1 MKNQSKSQ
9 IKSPEFSDGSIDIVE
24 NELLKERDQL
34 KTIIDLSPTSI
45 WFKDTKNNFISINKA
60 AAKIANRTVKEVE
73 GHSAD
78 EIFPIESSNYYK
90 DDLEVLYSGKAKL
103 GIIES
108 ATAEGITTWVRTD
121 KIPWYDAD
129 GNIAGIVAFALDIT
143 DNIRAQKKLQSS
155 ETRYRRLFESAKDGI
170 LILDAESGQID
181 DVNPF
186 LIELLGY
193 SKEEFLDAKIWEIGI
208 FKDIFENIE
217 KFDHLKKT
225 GYVRYKN
232 LPLETKDGR
241 HINVEFVSNVYKAD
255 NKKVIQCNIRDI
267 TDSARLEEAL
277 LKIRKEFQDYFDSS
291 SVGLSVT
298 APDKTWIE
306 VNQKLC
312 KMLGYTREELIGLTW
327 IELSHPADLIEN
339 LKLFQQVLDGKIDN
353 YELDKRFIRKDG
365 SNIYVTLSVVCQRNE
380 DGSVHHFLSSY
391 IDITERKRA
400 EESIRESEDRYHN
413 LLNAAPVG
421 IAVYSEGKFV
431 FINPAG
437 LKLLGAETY
446 DQLLEKP
453 IAEIIHPD
461 GLEKSLNRFQRMMSG
476 ESGLYPTRDKFIRLD
491 GKVVDVEVIAS
502 LIIYNDKPSVQVIV
516 TDITERKKAEREIFN
531 SREQLRA
538 LNARLEKVQEEERI
552 KLSRELHDNLGQNL
566 TGLKMDV
573 AWLAKRI
580 KDEITDNP
588 ELLITKTDSML
599 GLIDGIISNIRR
611 ISADLRPNVL
621 DYLGL
626 IPSIEWQTEEYK
638 KRTELQCEFATN
650 VTSINFKPDINSSI
664 FRIFQEAF
672 TNIIRHSGATKVMI
686 NIIEE
691 TDILRLEISDNGIG
705 INEALLSDDHSLGI
719 IGMKERTLQFNGE
732 LNIEKGS
739 VGGTKLTLTIPKPGK
754 N

>member
-1 MKNQSKSQ
+1 MKKQTKSQ
-9 IKSPEFSDGSIDIVE
+9 IKSPEFSDASIDLVE

-45 WFKDTKNNFISINKA
+45 WFKDTKNNFISINNA
-60 AAKIANRTVKEVE
+60 AAKIANRTVTDVE

-78 EIFPIESSNYYK
+78 EIFPIESSKYYK
-90 DDLEVLYSGKAKL
+90 DDLEVLHSGKPKL

-108 ATAEGITTWVRTD
+108 ATANGITTWVRTD
-121 KIPWYDAD
+121 KIPWYDAAGD
-129 GNIAGIVAFALDIT
+129 IAGIVAFALDIT
-143 DNIRAQKKLQSS
+143 DNIKAQKKLQSS

-170 LILDAESGQID
+170 LILDAERGQID

-193 SKEEFLDAKIWEIGI
+193 SKEEFLDKKIWEIGI
-208 FKDIFENIE
+208 FKDVFENIE
-217 KFDHLKKT
+217 KFDQLKKT
-225 GYVRYKN
+225 GYVRYEN
-232 LPLETKDGR
+232 LPLETKDRR
-241 HINVEFVSNVYKAD
+241 HINVEFVSNVYLAN

-267 TDSARLEEAL
+267 TDSARTEEAL
-277 LKIRKEFQDYFDSS
+277 ERSRKEFRDYFDSG

-298 APDKTWIE
+298 APDKSWIE
-306 VNQKLC
+306 VNQRLC
-312 KMLGYTREELIGLTW
+312 KMLGYTREELIKLTW
-327 IELSHPADLIEN
+327 PELSHPDDLNEN
-339 LKLFQQVLDGKIDN
+339 FILFQQALDGKIDN
-353 YELDKRFIRKDG
+353 YEIDKRFIRKDG
-365 SNIYVTLSVVCQRNE
+365 STVYVTLSIVCQRNK

-413 LLNAAPVG
+413 LLNAAPIG
-421 IAVYSEGKFV
+421 IAVYSDGKFV

-437 LKLLGAETY
+437 LKLLGAEAD

-453 IAEIIHPD
+453 ITEIIHPD
-461 GLEKSLNRFQRMMSG
+461 GLEKSLDRLQRMMDG
-476 ESGLYPTRDKFIRLD
+476 EGGLYPTRDKYIKLD

-502 LIIYNDKPSVQVIV
+502 LINYNDKPSVQVIV
-516 TDITERKKAEREIFN
+516 TDITERKKAEREIFS

-538 LNARLEKVQEEERI
+538 LNARIEKVQEEERI
-552 KLSRELHDNLGQNL
+552 NLSRELHDNLGQNL
-566 TGLKMDV
+566 TGLKMDI

-580 KDEITDNP
+580 KGEITDEP
-588 ELLITKTDSML
+588 QAIISKTDSML
-599 GLIDGIISNIRR
+599 SLIDGIINNVRR

-638 KRTELQCEFATN
+638 KRTELQCEFTTN
-650 VTSINFKPDINSSI
+650 VTNINFKPEINSSI

-672 TNIIRHSGATKVMI
+672 TNIIRHSRATNVII
-686 NIIEE
+686 NIVEE
-691 TDILRLEISDNGIG
+691 SDILRLEIADNGIG
-705 INEALLSDDHSLGI
+705 INEALLFDDHSLGI

-732 LNIEKGS
+732 LNIEKVS
-739 VGGTKLTLTIPKPGK
+739 EGGTKLTLIIPKPGK

>member
-1 MKNQSKSQ
+1 M
-9 IKSPEFSDGSIDIVE
+9 FSEGSIDLVE

-60 AAKIANRTVKEVE
+60 AAQIAKRTVKDVV

-90 DDLEVLYSGKAKL
+90 DDLEVLHSGKPKL

-108 ATAEGITTWVRTD
+108 ATADGITTWVRTD
-121 KIPWYDAD
+121 KIPWYDAAGD
-129 GNIAGIVAFALDIT
+129 IAGIVAFASDIT
-143 DNIRAQKKLQSS
+143 DNIKAQQKLQSS

-193 SKEEFLDAKIWEIGI
+193 SKEEFLDKKIWDIGI
-208 FKDIFENIE
+208 FKDVFENIDKYE
-217 KFDHLKKT
+217 ELKKI
-225 GYVRYKN
+225 GYVRYEN

-241 HINVEFVSNVYKAD
+241 HINVEFVSNVYLAD

-267 TDSARLEEAL
+267 TDSARTEEAL
-277 LKIRKEFQDYFDSS
+277 ERSRKEFQAYFDSG

-306 VNQKLC
+306 VNQRLC
-312 KMLGYTREELIGLTW
+312 KMLGYTREELLNLTW
-327 IELSHPADLIEN
+327 FDLSHPDELTAN

-365 SNIYVTLSVVCQRNE
+365 SIVYITLSVVCQRNN
-380 DGSVHHFLSSY
+380 DGSVHHLLSSY
-391 IDITERKRA
+391 IDITERKQA
-400 EESIRESEDRYHN
+400 EVAMRESEERYHN

-421 IAVYSEGKFV
+421 IAVYSDGKFV

-437 LKLLGAETY
+437 LKLLSAENY
-446 DQLLEKP
+446 DQLLEMP
-453 IAEIIHPD
+453 INEIIHPD
-461 GLEKSLNRFQRMMSG
+461 GLEKSLDLFQRMMSG
-476 ESGLYPTRDKFIRLD
+476 ENGLYPARDKFIRLD
-491 GKVVDVEVIAS
+491 GKIVDVEVIAS
-502 LIIYNDKPSVQVIV
+502 LIIYNEKPSVQVIV

-580 KDEITDNP
+580 KGEITDTP
-588 ELLITKTDSML
+588 EVLITKTNSML
-599 GLIDGIISNIRR
+599 SLIDEIISNIRR

-621 DYLGL
+621 DYFGL

-638 KRTELQCEFATN
+638 KRTELQCEFTTNATN
-650 VTSINFKPDINSSI
+650 INFKPEINSSI

-672 TNIIRHSGATKVMI
+672 TNIIRHSKATKVTI
-686 NIIEE
+686 NILEKAD
-691 TDILRLEISDNGIG
+691 TLRLEISDNGIG

-719 IGMKERTLQFNGE
+719 IGMKERTLQFNGQ
-732 LNIEKGS
+732 LNIEKIS
-739 VGGTKLTLTIPKPGK
+739 EGGTKLTLAIPKPGK

>member
-1 MKNQSKSQ
+1 MKKQAKSH
-9 IKSPEFSDGSIDIVE
+9 IKSPKFSDVSIDLVE

-60 AAKIANRTVKEVE
+60 AAKIANRAVIDVE
-73 GHSAD
+73 GHSTD
-78 EIFPIESSNYYK
+78 EIFPIESSKYYK
-90 DDLEVLYSGKAKL
+90 DDLEVLHSGKPKL

-108 ATAEGITTWVRTD
+108 ATADGITTWVRTD
-121 KIPWYDAD
+121 KIPWYDAAGD
-129 GNIAGIVAFALDIT
+129 IAGIVAFALDIT
-143 DNIRAQKKLQSS
+143 DNIRAQMKLQSS

-193 SKEEFLDAKIWEIGI
+193 SKEEFLDKKIWEIGI
-208 FKDIFENIE
+208 FRDIFENIDKYE
-217 KFDHLKKT
+217 ELKKT
-225 GYVRYKN
+225 GYVRYEN
-232 LPLETKDGR
+232 LPLETKDRR
-241 HINVEFVSNVYKAD
+241 HINVEFVSNVYVAD
-255 NKKVIQCNIRDI
+255 SKKVIQCNIRDI
-267 TDSARLEEAL
+267 TDSARTEEAL
-277 LKIRKEFQDYFDSS
+277 ERSRKEFQAYFDSG

-298 APDKTWIE
+298 ATDKSWIE
-306 VNQKLC
+306 VNQRLC
-312 KMLGYTREELIGLTW
+312 KMLGYTRAELLNLTW
-327 IELSHPADLIEN
+327 LDLSHPKELTAN
-339 LKLFQQVLDGKIDN
+339 LKLFQQALDGKIDN
-353 YELDKRFIRKDG
+353 YEIDKRFIRKDG
-365 SNIYVTLSVVCQRNE
+365 SIVYVTLSVVCQRNK

-400 EESIRESEDRYHN
+400 EESIRESEDRYQN

-421 IAVYSEGKFV
+421 IAVYSDGKFV

-446 DQLLEKP
+446 DQLFEKP
-453 IAEIIHPD
+453 ITEIIHPD
-461 GLEKSLNRFQRMMSG
+461 GLEKSLNRFQRMLSG
-476 ESGLYPTRDKFIRLD
+476 ESNLYPARDKFIRFD

-502 LIIYNDKPSVQVIV
+502 LIIYNDKTSVQVIV
-516 TDITERKKAEREIFN
+516 TDITERKKAEREIFS

-538 LNARLEKVQEEERI
+538 LNARLEKIQEEERI

-566 TGLKMDV
+566 TGLKMDI

-580 KDEITDNP
+580 KGEITDDP
-588 ELLITKTDSML
+588 EVIITKTDSML
-599 GLIDGIISNIRR
+599 GLIDGIISDIRR
-611 ISADLRPNVL
+611 ISADLRPNGL

-626 IPSIEWQTEEYK
+626 IPTIEWQVEEYR
-638 KRTELQCEFATN
+638 KRTELQCEFTTNATN
-650 VTSINFKPDINSSI
+650 VNFKPEINSSI

-672 TNIIRHSGATKVMI
+672 TNIIRHSKATKVTI
-686 NIIEE
+686 NILEE
-691 TDILRLEISDNGIG
+691 TDTLRLEIFDNGIG

-732 LNIEKGS
+732 LNIEKIS
-739 VGGTKLTLTIPKPGK
+739 KGGTKLTLIIPKPGK

>member
-1 MKNQSKSQ
+1 MKKQTKSQ
-9 IKSPEFSDGSIDIVE
+9 IRKPGFSEGSIDLVE

-60 AAKIANRTVKEVE
+60 AAKIANRTVTDVE

-78 EIFPIESSNYYK
+78 EIFPIESSKYYK
-90 DDLEVLYSGKAKL
+90 DDLEVLHSGKPKL

-108 ATAEGITTWVRTD
+108 ATANGITTWVRTD
-121 KIPWYDAD
+121 KIPWYDAAGD
-129 GNIAGIVAFALDIT
+129 IAGIVAFALDIT
-143 DNIRAQKKLQSS
+143 DNIKAQKKLQSS

-193 SKEEFLDAKIWEIGI
+193 SKEEFLDKKIWEIGI
-208 FKDIFENIE
+208 FRDIFENIDKYE
-217 KFDHLKKT
+217 ELKKT
-225 GYVRYKN
+225 GYVRYEN
-232 LPLETKDGR
+232 LPLETKDRR
-241 HINVEFVSNVYKAD
+241 HINVEFVSNVYIAD

-267 TDSARLEEAL
+267 TDSARAEEAL
-277 LKIRKEFQDYFDSS
+277 QTSRKEFQAYFDSG

-298 APDKTWIE
+298 AADKTWIE
-306 VNQKLC
+306 VNQRLC
-312 KMLGYTREELIGLTW
+312 KMLGYTKEELIGLSW
-327 IELSHPADLIEN
+327 NELSHPADLASN
-339 LKLFQQVLDGKIDN
+339 LKLFQQALDGKIDN

-365 SNIYVTLSVVCQRNE
+365 SILYVTLSVVCQRNN

-413 LLNAAPVG
+413 LLNTAPVG
-421 IAVYSEGKFV
+421 IAVYSDGKFV

-446 DQLLEKP
+446 NQLLEKP
-453 IAEIIHPD
+453 ITEIIHPD
-461 GLEKSLNRFQRMMSG
+461 GLEKSLNLFQRMMSG
-476 ESGLYPTRDKFIRLD
+476 ESGLYPARDKYIRFD
-491 GKVVDVEVIAS
+491 GKLVDVEVIAS
-502 LIIYNDKPSVQVIV
+502 IIIYNEKPSVQVIV

-580 KDEITDNP
+580 KSEISYET
-588 ELLITKTDSML
+588 EVLITKTDSML
-599 GLIDGIISNIRR
+599 ELIDDIIKNIRR
-611 ISADLRPNVL
+611 VSAELRPNGL

-626 IPSIEWQTEEYK
+626 IPSIEWQIEEYR
-638 KRTELQCEFATN
+638 KRTELQCEFKTN
-650 VTSINFKPDINSSI
+650 VTNINFKPDINSSI

-672 TNIIRHSGATKVMI
+672 TNIIRHSGATKVTI
-686 NIIEE
+686 NIMEE
-691 TDILRLEISDNGIG
+691 TDILRLEIADNGIG

-719 IGMKERTLQFNGE
+719 IGMKERTLQFNGQ
-732 LNIEKGS
+732 LNIEKVS
-739 VGGTKLTLTIPKPGK
+739 EGGTKLTLTIPKPGK

>member
-1 MKNQSKSQ
+1 MKKQTKSQ
-9 IKSPEFSDGSIDIVE
+9 IKSQEFPDGSIDLAE

-34 KTIIDLSPTSI
+34 KTILDLSPTSI
-45 WFKDTKNNFISINKA
+45 WFKDAKNNFISVNKA
-60 AAKIANRTVKEVE
+60 AAKIANRAVKDVE

-78 EIFPIESSNYYK
+78 EIFPIESSNYYT
-90 DDLEVLYSGKAKL
+90 DDLEVIHSGKPKL
-103 GIIES
+103 GIIEP
-108 ATAEGITTWVRTD
+108 ATTDGITTWVRTD

-143 DNIRAQKKLQSS
+143 DNIRAQQKLQLS

-193 SKEEFLDAKIWEIGI
+193 SKEEFLDKKIWDIGI
-208 FKDIFENIE
+208 FKDIFENIDKYE
-217 KFDHLKKT
+217 ELKKT
-225 GYVRYKN
+225 GYVRYEN
-232 LPLETKDGR
+232 LPLETKAGR
-241 HINVEFVSNVYKAD
+241 HINVEFVSNVYVAD
-255 NKKVIQCNIRDI
+255 SKKVIQCNIRDI
-267 TDSARLEEAL
+267 TESARTEEEL
-277 LKIRKEFQDYFDSS
+277 QRSRKEFQAYFDLG

-298 APDKTWIE
+298 AADKTWIE
-306 VNQKLC
+306 VNQRLC
-312 KMLGYTREELIGLTW
+312 KMLGYNKEELIGLTW
-327 IELSHPADLIEN
+327 IELTHPDELSAN
-339 LKLFQQVLDGKIDN
+339 LKLFQEALDGKIDN
-353 YELDKRFIRKDG
+353 YEIDKRFIRKDG
-365 SNIYVTLSVVCQRNE
+365 SIVYVTLSVVCQRNN

-400 EESIRESEDRYHN
+400 EDSIRESEDRYHN

-421 IAVYSEGKFV
+421 IAVYSDSKFV

-446 DQLLEKP
+446 DQLLETP
-453 IAEIIHPD
+453 ITEIIHPD
-461 GLEKSLNRFQRMMSG
+461 GLEKSLNLFQRMMSG
-476 ESGLYPTRDKFIRLD
+476 ESGLYPVRDKFTRID

-580 KDEITDNP
+580 KGEITDDP
-588 ELLITKTDSML
+588 EVLITKTDSML
-599 GLIDGIISNIRR
+599 GLIDGIISDIRR

-621 DYLGL
+621 DYFGL

-638 KRTELQCEFATN
+638 KRTELQCEFTSN
-650 VTSINFKPDINSSI
+650 VTNINFKPEVNSSI

-672 TNIIRHSGATKVMI
+672 TNIIRHSKATKVMI
-686 NIIEE
+686 KITEE
-691 TDILRLEISDNGIG
+691 SDVLMLEISDNGIG
-705 INEALLSDDHSLGI
+705 INGALLSDDHSLGI
-719 IGMKERTLQFNGE
+719 IGMKERTLQFNGQ
-732 LNIEKGS
+732 LNIEKVS
-739 VGGTKLTLTIPKPGK
+739 EGGTKLTLIIPKPGK

>member
-1 MKNQSKSQ
+1 MKKQTKSQ
-9 IKSPEFSDGSIDIVE
+9 IGKPGFSEGSIDLDE
-24 NELLKERDQL
+24 NGLLKERDQL

-60 AAKIANRTVKEVE
+60 AAQIAKRTVKDVV

-90 DDLEVLYSGKAKL
+90 DDLEVLHSGKPKL

-108 ATAEGITTWVRTD
+108 ATADGITTWVRTD
-121 KIPWYDAD
+121 KIPWYDAA
-129 GNIAGIVAFALDIT
+129 GNISGIVAFASDIT
-143 DNIRAQKKLQSS
+143 DNIKAQQKLQSS

-193 SKEEFLDAKIWEIGI
+193 SKEEFLDKKIWEIGI
-208 FKDIFENIE
+208 FRDIFENIDKYE
-217 KFDHLKKT
+217 ELKKT
-225 GYVRYKN
+225 GYVRYEN
-232 LPLETKDGR
+232 LPLETKDRR
-241 HINVEFVSNVYKAD
+241 HINVEFVSNVYLAD

-267 TDSARLEEAL
+267 TDSARAEEAL
-277 LKIRKEFQDYFDSS
+277 HRSRKEFQDYFDSG

-298 APDKTWIE
+298 APDKSWIE
-306 VNQKLC
+306 VNQRLC
-312 KMLGYTREELIGLTW
+312 KILGYTREELLNLNW
-327 IELSHPADLIEN
+327 IELSHPDELTAN

-365 SNIYVTLSVVCQRNE
+365 SIVYVTLSVVCQRNN
-380 DGSVHHFLSSY
+380 DGSVHHLLSSY
-391 IDITERKRA
+391 IDITERKQA
-400 EESIRESEDRYHN
+400 EEAMRESEDRYHN

-421 IAVYSEGKFV
+421 IAVYSDGKFV

-437 LKLLGAETY
+437 LKLLGAENY
-446 DQLLEKP
+446 DQLLEMP
-453 IAEIIHPD
+453 ITEIIHPD
-461 GLEKSLNRFQRMMSG
+461 GLEKSLDLFQRMMSG
-476 ESGLYPTRDKFIRLD
+476 ENGLYPARDKFIRLD
-491 GKVVDVEVIAS
+491 GKIVDVEVIAS
-502 LIIYNDKPSVQVIV
+502 LIIYNEKPSVQVIV

-580 KDEITDNP
+580 KGEITDTP
-588 ELLITKTDSML
+588 EVLITKTNSML
-599 GLIDGIISNIRR
+599 SLIDEIISNIRR

-621 DYLGL
+621 DYFGL

-638 KRTELQCEFATN
+638 KRTELQCEFTTNATN
-650 VTSINFKPDINSSI
+650 INFKPEINSSI

-672 TNIIRHSGATKVMI
+672 TNIIRHSKATKVTI
-686 NIIEE
+686 NILEK
-691 TDILRLEISDNGIG
+691 TDTLRLEISDNGIG
-705 INEALLSDDHSLGI
+705 INETLLSDDNSLGI
-719 IGMKERTLQFNGE
+719 IGMKERTLQFHGQ
-732 LNIEKGS
+732 LNIEKIS
-739 VGGTKLTLTIPKPGK
+739 EGGTKLTLAIPKPGK

>member
-1 MKNQSKSQ
+1 MNKQTKSR
-9 IKSPEFSDGSIDIVE
+9 IKSPEFSDVSIDLVE

-45 WFKDTKNNFISINKA
+45 WFKDAKNNFISINKA
-60 AAKIANRTVKEVE
+60 AAKIANRAVKDVE

-90 DDLEVLYSGKAKL
+90 DDLEVIHSGKPKL
-103 GIIES
+103 GILES
-108 ATAEGITTWVRTD
+108 ATADGITTWVRTD

-193 SKEEFLDAKIWEIGI
+193 SKEEFLDKKIWEIGI
-208 FKDIFENIE
+208 FRDIFENIDKYE
-217 KFDHLKKT
+217 ELKKT
-225 GYVRYKN
+225 GYVRYEN

-241 HINVEFVSNVYKAD
+241 HINVEFVSNVYLAD

-267 TDSARLEEAL
+267 TDSARTEEAL
-277 LKIRKEFQDYFDSS
+277 QRSRKEFQDYFDSG

-306 VNQKLC
+306 VNQRLC
-312 KMLGYTREELIGLTW
+312 KMLGYTREELLNLTW
-327 IELSHPADLIEN
+327 LDLSHPDDLTAN
-339 LKLFQQVLDGKIDN
+339 LKLFQQALDGKIDN

-365 SNIYVTLSVVCQRNE
+365 RIVYVTLSVVCQRNK

-400 EESIRESEDRYHN
+400 EESMRESEDRYHN

-421 IAVYSEGKFV
+421 IAVYSDGKFV

-437 LKLLGAETY
+437 LKLLGAEAD

-453 IAEIIHPD
+453 ITEIIHPD
-461 GLEKSLNRFQRMMSG
+461 GLEKSLNRFQRMLSG

-516 TDITERKKAEREIFN
+516 TDITERKKAEREIFS

-580 KDEITDNP
+580 KGEITDD
-588 ELLITKTDSML
+588 T
-599 GLIDGIISNIRR
+599 R
-611 ISADLRPNVL
+611 
-621 DYLGL
+621 
-626 IPSIEWQTEEYK
+626 
-638 KRTELQCEFATN
+638 
-650 VTSINFKPDINSSI
+650 SSYY
-664 FRIFQEAF
+664 
-672 TNIIRHSGATKVMI
+672 
-686 NIIEE
+686 
-691 TDILRLEISDNGIG
+691 
-705 INEALLSDDHSLGI
+705 
-719 IGMKERTLQFNGE
+719 
-732 LNIEKGS
+732 
-739 VGGTKLTLTIPKPGK
+739 
-754 N
+754 

>member
-1 MKNQSKSQ
+1 MKKQTKSQ
-9 IKSPEFSDGSIDIVE
+9 IKSLEFSDDSIDLVE

-45 WFKDTKNNFISINKA
+45 WFKDTNNNFISINKA
-60 AAKIANRTVKEVE
+60 AAQIAKRTVKDVV

-78 EIFPIESSNYYK
+78 EIFPIESLNYYK
-90 DDLEVLYSGKAKL
+90 DDLEVLHSGKPKL

-108 ATAEGITTWVRTD
+108 ATVDGVTTWVRTD

-143 DNIRAQKKLQSS
+143 DNIRAQNKLQSS

-193 SKEEFLDAKIWEIGI
+193 SKEEFLDKKIWEIGI
-208 FKDIFENIE
+208 FRDIFENIDKYE
-217 KFDHLKKT
+217 ELKKT
-225 GYVRYKN
+225 GYVRYEN

-241 HINVEFVSNVYKAD
+241 HINVEFVSNVYIAD
-255 NKKVIQCNIRDI
+255 HTKVIQCNIRDI
-267 TDSARLEEAL
+267 TESARTEKALERS
-277 LKIRKEFQDYFDSS
+277 RKEFQDYFDSG

-306 VNQKLC
+306 VNQRLC
-312 KMLGYTREELIGLTW
+312 KMLGYTRQELIKLNW
-327 IELSHPADLIEN
+327 VELSHPDDLTTN
-339 LKLFQQVLDGKIDN
+339 LKLFQQVLDGMIDN

-365 SNIYVTLSVVCQRNE
+365 SIVYVTLSVVCQRNN
-380 DGSVHHFLSSY
+380 DGSVHHLLSSY
-391 IDITERKRA
+391 IDITKRKQA
-400 EESIRESEDRYHN
+400 EEAMRESEDRYYN

-421 IAVYSEGKFV
+421 IAVYSDGKFV

-446 DQLLEKP
+446 DQLIEKP
-453 IAEIIHPD
+453 ITEIVHPD
-461 GLEKSLNRFQRMMSG
+461 GLEKSLDLFQRMMSG
-476 ESGLYPTRDKFIRLD
+476 ESGLYPTRDKFIRFD

-502 LIIYNDKPSVQVIV
+502 LINYNDKPSVQVIV

-552 KLSRELHDNLGQNL
+552 KLSRELPDNLGQNL

-580 KDEITDNP
+580 KGEITDDP
-588 ELLITKTDSML
+588 EVLITKTDSML
-599 GLIDGIISNIRR
+599 ELIDDIIKNIRR
-611 ISADLRPNVL
+611 VSAELRPNGL

-626 IPSIEWQTEEYK
+626 IPSIEWQIEEYR
-638 KRTELQCEFATN
+638 KRTELQCEFKTN
-650 VTSINFKPDINSSI
+650 GTNINFRPDINSSI

-672 TNIIRHSGATKVMI
+672 TNILRHSEATKAMI
-686 NIIEE
+686 NIVEE

-732 LNIEKGS
+732 LSIENVS
-739 VGGTKLTLTIPKPGK
+739 EGGTKLTLIIPKPGK

>member
-1 MKNQSKSQ
+1 MKKQTKSQ
-9 IKSPEFSDGSIDIVE
+9 IKSPEFSDVSIDLVE

-60 AAKIANRTVKEVE
+60 AAKIANRTVKEIE

-78 EIFPIESSNYYK
+78 EIFPIESSEYYK
-90 DDLEVLYSGKAKL
+90 DDLEVIHSGKPKI

-108 ATAEGITTWVRTD
+108 ATANGITTWVRTD
-121 KIPWYDAD
+121 KIPWYDTD

-143 DNIRAQKKLQSS
+143 DNVRAQRKLQSS

-170 LILDAESGQID
+170 LILDGKSGQID

-193 SKEEFLDAKIWEIGI
+193 SKEEFLDKKVWEIGI
-208 FKDIFENIE
+208 FKDIFENIDKYE
-217 KFDHLKKT
+217 ELKKT
-225 GYVRYKN
+225 GYVRYEN

-241 HINVEFVSNVYKAD
+241 HINVEFVSNVYIAEG
-255 NKKVIQCNIRDI
+255 KKVIQCNIRDI
-267 TDSARLEEAL
+267 TNSARAEEAL
-277 LKIRKEFQDYFDSS
+277 QRSRKEFQDYFDSG

-306 VNQKLC
+306 VNQRLC
-312 KMLGYTREELIGLTW
+312 KMLGYTREELLNLTW
-327 IELSHPADLIEN
+327 SELSHPDDLTTN
-339 LKLFQQVLDGKIDN
+339 LKLFQQAINGKIDN
-353 YELDKRFIRKDG
+353 YEIDKRLIRKDG
-365 SNIYVTLSVVCQRNE
+365 SIVYVTLSVVCQRNK

-400 EESIRESEDRYHN
+400 EESIRESEDRYQN

-421 IAVYSEGKFV
+421 IAVYSDGKFV

-453 IAEIIHPD
+453 ITEIIHTD
-461 GLEKSLNRFQRMMSG
+461 GLEKSLDRFQRMLSG
-476 ESGLYPTRDKFIRLD
+476 ESNLYPARDRFIRLD

-516 TDITERKKAEREIFN
+516 TDITERKKTEREIFN

-580 KDEITDNP
+580 KSKVSYET
-588 ELLITKTDSML
+588 EGLITKTDSML
-599 GLIDGIISNIRR
+599 ELIDDIIKNIRR
-611 ISADLRPNVL
+611 VSAELRPNGL

-626 IPSIEWQTEEYK
+626 IPSIEWQIEEYR
-638 KRTELQCEFATN
+638 KRTELQCELTTN
-650 VTSINFKPDINSSI
+650 VTSINFKPEINSSI

-672 TNIIRHSGATKVMI
+672 TNIIRHSGATKVTI
-686 NIIEE
+686 NILEE
-691 TDILRLEISDNGIG
+691 TDILQIEISDNGIG
-705 INEALLSDDHSLGI
+705 INEALLSNDHSLGI
-719 IGMKERTLQFNGE
+719 IGMKERTLQFNGQ
-732 LNIEKGS
+732 LYIEKVS
-739 VGGTKLTLTIPKPGK
+739 EGGTKLTLIIPKQGK
-754 N
+754 D

>member
-1 MKNQSKSQ
+1 MKKQTKSR
-9 IKSPEFSDGSIDIVE
+9 IKSPEFSDGSIDLVE

-34 KTIIDLSPTSI
+34 KIIIDLSPTSI

-60 AAKIANRTVKEVE
+60 AAKIANCAVKDVE

-90 DDLEVLYSGKAKL
+90 DDLEVIQTGKPKL

-108 ATAEGITTWVRTD
+108 ATTDGITTWVRTD

-143 DNIRAQKKLQSS
+143 DNIRAQRKLQSS

-170 LILDAESGQID
+170 LILDGESGQID

-193 SKEEFLDAKIWEIGI
+193 SKEEFLDKKVWEIGI
-208 FKDIFENIE
+208 FKDIFENIDKYE
-217 KFDHLKKT
+217 ELKKT
-225 GYVRYKN
+225 GYVRYEN

-241 HINVEFVSNVYKAD
+241 HINVEFVSNVYIAD

-267 TDSARLEEAL
+267 TDSAHAEEAL
-277 LKIRKEFQDYFDSS
+277 QTSRKEFQAYFDSG

-298 APDKTWIE
+298 AADKTWIE
-306 VNQKLC
+306 VNQRLC
-312 KMLGYTREELIGLTW
+312 KMLGYTKEELIGLSW
-327 IELSHPADLIEN
+327 NELSHPADLVSN
-339 LKLFQQVLDGKIDN
+339 LKLFQQALDGKIDN

-365 SNIYVTLSVVCQRNE
+365 SILYVSLSVVCQRNN

-421 IAVYSEGKFV
+421 IAVYSDGKFV

-437 LKLLGAETY
+437 LKLLGAESD

-453 IAEIIHPD
+453 INEIIHPEE
-461 GLEKSLNRFQRMMSG
+461 LEKSLDRFQRMIAG
-476 ESGLYPTRDKFIRLD
+476 ESGLYPSRDKYIRLD
-491 GKVVDVEVIAS
+491 GKVIDVEVIAS
-502 LIIYNDKPSVQVIV
+502 LLIYNDNPSVQVIV
-516 TDITERKKAEREIFN
+516 TDITDRKKAEREIFN

-580 KDEITDNP
+580 KGEITDEP
-588 ELLITKTDSML
+588 QVIISKTESML
-599 GLIDGIISNIRR
+599 ELIDDIIKNIRR
-611 ISADLRPNVL
+611 VSAELRPNGL

-626 IPSIEWQTEEYK
+626 IPTIEWQIEEYR
-638 KRTELQCEFATN
+638 KRTELQCEFTTNATN
-650 VTSINFKPDINSSI
+650 INFKPEINSSI

-672 TNIIRHSGATKVMI
+672 TNIIRHSKATNVTI
-686 NIIEE
+686 NILEE
-691 TDILRLEISDNGIG
+691 TDTLRLEISDNGIG

-732 LNIEKGS
+732 LNIEKIS
-739 VGGTKLTLTIPKPGK
+739 VGGTKLTLFIPKPGK

>member
-1 MKNQSKSQ
+1 MKKQTKTQISK
-9 IKSPEFSDGSIDIVE
+9 PGFSEGSIDMAE

-60 AAKIANRTVKEVE
+60 AAKIAKRTVKDVV

-90 DDLEVLYSGKAKL
+90 DDLEVLHSGKPKL

-108 ATAEGITTWVRTD
+108 ATADGITTWVRTD
-121 KIPWYDAD
+121 KIPWYNAAGD
-129 GNIAGIVAFALDIT
+129 IAGIVAFASDIT
-143 DNIRAQKKLQSS
+143 DNIKAQQKLQSS

-193 SKEEFLDAKIWEIGI
+193 SKEEFLDKKIWEIGI
-208 FKDIFENIE
+208 FRDIFENIDKYE
-217 KFDHLKKT
+217 ELKKT
-225 GYVRYKN
+225 GYVRYEN
-232 LPLETKDGR
+232 LPLETKDRR
-241 HINVEFVSNVYKAD
+241 HINVEFVSNVYLAD

-267 TDSARLEEAL
+267 TDSARTEEAL
-277 LKIRKEFQDYFDSS
+277 ERSRKEFQAYFDSG

-306 VNQKLC
+306 VNQRLC
-312 KMLGYTREELIGLTW
+312 KMLGYTREELLNLTW
-327 IELSHPADLIEN
+327 FDLSHPDELTAN

-365 SNIYVTLSVVCQRNE
+365 SIVYVTLSVVCQRNN
-380 DGSVHHFLSSY
+380 DGSVHHLLSSY
-391 IDITERKRA
+391 IDITERKQA
-400 EESIRESEDRYHN
+400 EVAMRESEERYHN

-421 IAVYSEGKFV
+421 IAVYSDGKFV

-437 LKLLGAETY
+437 LKLLSAENY
-446 DQLLEKP
+446 DQLLEMP
-453 IAEIIHPD
+453 INEIIHPD
-461 GLEKSLNRFQRMMSG
+461 GLEKSLDLFQRMMSG
-476 ESGLYPTRDKFIRLD
+476 ENGLYPARDKFIRLD
-491 GKVVDVEVIAS
+491 GKIVDVEVIAS
-502 LIIYNDKPSVQVIV
+502 LIIYNEKPSVQVIV

-580 KDEITDNP
+580 KGEITDTP
-588 ELLITKTDSML
+588 EVLITKTNSML
-599 GLIDGIISNIRR
+599 SLIDEIISNIRR

-621 DYLGL
+621 DYFGL

-638 KRTELQCEFATN
+638 KRTELQCEFTTNATN
-650 VTSINFKPDINSSI
+650 INFKPEINSSI

-672 TNIIRHSGATKVMI
+672 TNIIRHSKATKVTI
-686 NIIEE
+686 NILEK
-691 TDILRLEISDNGIG
+691 TDTLRLEISDNGIG
-705 INEALLSDDHSLGI
+705 INETLLSDDNSLGI
-719 IGMKERTLQFNGE
+719 IGMKERTLQFHGQ
-732 LNIEKGS
+732 LNIEKIS
-739 VGGTKLTLTIPKPGK
+739 EGGTKLTLAIPKPGK